1 MTNESVGN
9 FTEVCLVA
17 DQPFA
22 KDTSVNI
29 SFEDI
34 TAIGQCNININT
46 YNVPCDNDIAN
57 TLTT

>member
-22 KDTSVNI
+22 KDTSVTI

-46 YNVPCDNDIAN
+46 TMSLVIMILP
-57 TLTT
+57 TP

>member
-46 YNVPCDNDIAN
+46 TMSLVIMILP
-57 TLTT
+57 TP